1 MGVVPQLDVARVP
14 DVSRGVSRRS
24 RKRPE
29 APRPP
34 SARPPSTPEPPVAS
48 PESRI
53 ENPGA
58 RWIGLAGAVLAAGV
72 ALFVVFRLISGGDPD
87 RLPPPPR
94 LSAQQKVIEDHLR
107 ERYDAAVADPSSI
120 ESVGTLCIAYH
131 ADMFFDQAERCYDV
145 AAPLAPDDWRWIYYR
160 AVIQS
165 ERGGGEALLANLRT
179 VVERAPQL
187 GPAWLRLGE
196 AEFKAGR
203 YDEAATAWQ
212 RARDVPAAA
221 AETSSPRHVTEVPL
235 SAYASLGLAR
245 IALVRGDVDA
255 ARTTLEQ
262 VNAATPNFG
271 PALRL
276 LADSYRRL
284 RREDEA
290 TRLVYRAGRLPPY
303 TPYAD
308 PVIDELAR
316 ESRNSIFLLRLASEA
331 NLSINAEWSEYL
343 TRRALEFDP
352 NNPEVV
358 LKLARIL
365 RTVERNE
372 EALMLFERYQEM
384 VPGDYQVLAHI
395 GSCLSAMGRLGEAES
410 YFRQALK
417 GLDDPVTHY
426 NMGLLL
432 ALTGRLSEAVKEY
445 EMALERDPMHSD
457 ARSNL
462 AAALARQGRLDRA
475 AAELRRLVEH
485 DPENAGAR
493 TNLGLVLLQQG
504 HREQART
511 QLEEALRLNPQLTPA
526 AEALRELGAGL

>member
-1 MGVVPQLDVARVP
+1 VNRRSKKNRIGEPATEPRVP
-14 DVSRGVSRRS
+14 VSRR
-24 RKRPE
+24 R
-29 APRPP
+29 
-34 SARPPSTPEPPVAS
+34 
-48 PESRI
+48 
-53 ENPGA
+53 
-58 RWIGLAGAVLAAGV
+58 AVAGV
-72 ALFVVFRLISGGDPD
+72 AVLLSAVAVVALARWWRSGEASGQ
-87 RLPPPPR
+87 LPAPPR

-107 ERYDAAVADPSSI
+107 ERYAAAADDPSSI
-120 ESVGTLCIAYH
+120 VSVGALCTAYH
-131 ADMFFDQAERCYDV
+131 ADMFFDHAERCYDV
-145 AAPLAPDDWRWIYYR
+145 AATLAPDDWRWAYYR

-179 VVERAPQL
+179 VVERAPQF

-203 YDEAATAWQ
+203 YDEAAAAWQ

-221 AETSSPRHVTEVPL
+221 ADTTSPRPVTEVPL

-245 IALVRGDVDA
+245 IALVRGEVEA
-255 ARTTLEQ
+255 ARTILEH
-262 VNAATPNFG
+262 VSAITPDFG
-271 PALRL
+271 SALRL

-284 RREDEA
+284 GRDSEA

-308 PVIDELAR
+308 PVINDLAR

-331 NLSINAEWSEYL
+331 NLAINAEWSEYL

-352 NNPEVV
+352 DNPEVV

-365 RTVERNE
+365 RTVERND
-372 EALMLFERYQEM
+372 EALTLFERYKEM

-417 GLDDPVTHY
+417 GVDDPVTHY

-432 ALTGRLSEAVKEY
+432 ALTDRLDEAVREY
-445 EMALERDPMHSD
+445 ETALARDPMHSD

-475 AAELRRLVEH
+475 AAELRRLLEH

-504 HREQART
+504 HRAQART
-511 QLEEALRLNPQLTPA
+511 QLEEALRLNPQLAPA
-526 AEALRELGAGL
+526 AEALRELGASR

>member
-1 MGVVPQLDVARVP
+1 VSVAVILIGALAASAL
-14 DVSRGVSRRS
+14 VSRWRTG
-24 RKRPE
+24 E
-29 APRPP
+29 A
-34 SARPPSTPEPPVAS
+34 S
-48 PESRI
+48 
-53 ENPGA
+53 
-58 RWIGLAGAVLAAGV
+58 
-72 ALFVVFRLISGGDPD
+72 D
-87 RLPPPPR
+87 RLPSPPR
-94 LSAQQKVIEDHLR
+94 LSAQQTVIEDHLR
-107 ERYDAAVADPSSI
+107 ERYDAAVDDPSSMAA
-120 ESVGTLCIAYH
+120 VGALCIAYH
-131 ADMFFDQAERCYDV
+131 ADMFFDQAERCYEV
-145 AAPLAPDDWRWIYYR
+145 ATSLAPEDWQWTYYR
-160 AVIQS
+160 AIIQA
-165 ERGGGEALLANLRT
+165 ERGGGGALLANLRT
-179 VVERAPQL
+179 VVERAPQH

-203 YDEAATAWQ
+203 YDQAATAWQ
-212 RARDVPAAA
+212 KARDAPAAA
-221 AETSSPRHVTEVPL
+221 AETTSPRHVTEVPL

-245 IALVRGDVDA
+245 IALVRGDGDV
-255 ARTTLEQ
+255 ARTILEQ
-262 VNAATPNFG
+262 VNAATPGFG

-284 RREDEA
+284 GREDEA
-290 TRLVYRAGRLPPY
+290 TRLVYRAGRLPPF

-308 PVIDELAR
+308 PVIDKLAR

-352 NNPEVV
+352 DNPEVV

-365 RTVERNE
+365 RTVERND
-372 EALMLFERYQEM
+372 EALMLFERYKEM

-395 GSCLSAMGRLGEAES
+395 GSCLSAMGRLDEAES

-432 ALTGRLSEAVKEY
+432 ARTNRLDDAVAEY
-445 EMALERDPMHSD
+445 EKALDRDPMHSD

-475 AAELRRLVEH
+475 AAELRRLLEH
-485 DPENAGAR
+485 DSENAGAR

-511 QLEEALRLNPQLTPA
+511 QLEEALRLNPQLAPA
-526 AEALRELGAGL
+526 AQALRELATARGATGVRQ

>member
-1 MGVVPQLDVARVP
+1 V
-14 DVSRGVSRRS
+14 
-24 RKRPE
+24 
-29 APRPP
+29 
-34 SARPPSTPEPPVAS
+34 
-48 PESRI
+48 
-53 ENPGA
+53 
-58 RWIGLAGAVLAAGV
+58 
-72 ALFVVFRLISGGDPD
+72 LFVTISLTRSGDAD
-87 RLPPPPR
+87 RLPPPPQ
-94 LSAQQKVIEDHLR
+94 LSAQQKVIENHLH
-107 ERYDAAVADPSSI
+107 ERYAAAVDDPSSI
-120 ESVGTLCIAYH
+120 AAVGALCIAYH
-131 ADMFFDQAERCYDV
+131 ADMFFDLAERCYEV
-145 AAPLAPDDWRWIYYR
+145 AAGLAPDDWRWIYNR

-203 YDEAATAWQ
+203 YDEAAAAWQ

-221 AETSSPRHVTEVPL
+221 ADTASPRHVTEAPL

-255 ARTTLEQ
+255 ARTLLEQ
-262 VNAATPNFG
+262 VAAVTPDFG
-271 PALRL
+271 SALRL

-284 RREDEA
+284 GRESEA
-290 TRLVYRAGRLPPY
+290 ARLVYRAGRLPPF

-308 PVIDELAR
+308 PVIDDLAR

-331 NLSINAEWSEYL
+331 NLAINAEWSEYL

-365 RTVERNE
+365 RTAERNE
-372 EALMLFERYQEM
+372 EALVLFERYKEM

-426 NMGLLL
+426 NMGLLF
-432 ALTGRLSEAVKEY
+432 ARTNRLDDAVAEY
-445 EMALERDPMHSD
+445 EKALERDPMHSD

-475 AAELRRLVEH
+475 AAELRRLLEH

-504 HREQART
+504 HREQARV

-526 AEALRELGAGL
+526 VDALRALGSGL